1 MRLARQAICTSV
13 LMAGLSAAC
22 LASPLSWLEGS
33 YHGTDDGTQ
42 IEENWIVGGDGQAIG
57 TTVWLKHGVVTLR
70 ETAKIWP
77 RGKGYQMCLW
87 ITHQDGKS
95 TRIDM
100 SGQLDGPNR
109 LNFRTGPD
117 KAPESLSY
125 QKDSKGH
132 LQVVLAKKQLMSF
145 DLSPGPGGANYCPQP
160 VGLYKAHTFF
170 ANSKFEDEI
179 EFSQSPDADL
189 RATLNV
195 PNKFKVPLEH
205 LKLLPNRNYSF
216 DALIPEGAKPY
227 RVRYQVEFSND
238 MQQAT
243 GAIYSEG
250 GKRLGSLVLTKA
262 EKAPAP

>member
-1 MRLARQAICTSV
+1 MRTYRLAGTVAILAT
-13 LMAGLSAAC
+13 LSAAC
-22 LASPLSWLEGS
+22 LASPLEWLEGS
-33 YHGTDDGTQ
+33 YHGTDGDTR
-42 IEENWIVGGDGQAIG
+42 IEENWVVGPDGQAVG
-57 TTVWLKHGVVTLR
+57 TTIWLKHGVVELR
-70 ETAKIWP
+70 ETAQIKP
-77 RGKGYQMCLW
+77 QGKGYQLSLW
-87 ITHQDGKS
+87 ITHQGGDS
-95 TRIDM
+95 QRIDM
-100 SGQLDGPNR
+100 SGKLAGANQLK
-109 LNFRTGPD
+109 FQTGPD

-132 LQVVLAKKQLMSF
+132 LRVVLAKKQLMSF
-145 DLSPGPGGANYCPQP
+145 DLSPGPGSANYCPQP